1 MNHRPPQGER
11 STGAKGHTQRM
22 LGWWQDIGIER
33 ADVAVKRASGEMIWH
48 RNFALSSLPLS
59 WARFHNVR
67 HAEVYI
73 RPARG
78 YAWPL
83 VFLDDVATPL
93 ASRVARKYDAML
105 VETSPAGGC
114 HIWVVC
120 DRPLVEE
127 ARLEAQRW
135 LAQQVA
141 ADLGSVSGE
150 HLGRLAG
157 FKNWKRGGTWVNVLE
172 TSRRRRPWDPAP
184 ALSIEMMRA
193 SASGPDLPDSLE
205 PRSLDPSAS
214 GREWG
219 WVCGQLEAGISPDV
233 VYLRLLDAA
242 RARRGPDA
250 ERYARRTLQCAL
262 EHTAPNNLGGG
273 PRENLS

>member
-1 MNHRPPQGER
+1 MNHRRPQGER
-11 STGAKGHTQRM
+11 AMRAKDHTQRM

-33 ADVAVKRASGEMIWH
+33 ADVAVKRRDPAVMIWH
-48 RNFALSSLPLS
+48 RDLALDSLPLP
-59 WARFHNVR
+59 WARLHNAH

-83 VFLDDVATPL
+83 VFLDDVAPSL
-93 ASRVARKYDAML
+93 ASRIARKYDAM
-105 VETSPAGGC
+105 VVRTSPAGGC
-114 HIWVVC
+114 HIWLAC
-120 DRPLVEE
+120 DRPLAEE

-135 LAQQVA
+135 LAQCLP

-157 FKNWKRGGTWVNVLE
+157 FKNWKRAGTWVNVLD
-172 TSRRRRPWDPAP
+172 TSRHNRPWDPTP
-184 ALSIEMMRA
+184 ALSAAKM
-193 SASGPDLPDSLE
+193 
-205 PRSLDPSAS
+205 RSLASRPDVSPRQTDTSAS

-219 WVCGQLEAGISPDV
+219 WVCGQLEAGISPGV
-233 VYLRLLDAA
+233 VHASLVNAA

-250 ERYARRTLQCAL
+250 ERYARRTLKRAL
-262 EHTAPNNLGGG
+262 EHIALEGHERAVTASGTPV
-273 PRENLS
+273 